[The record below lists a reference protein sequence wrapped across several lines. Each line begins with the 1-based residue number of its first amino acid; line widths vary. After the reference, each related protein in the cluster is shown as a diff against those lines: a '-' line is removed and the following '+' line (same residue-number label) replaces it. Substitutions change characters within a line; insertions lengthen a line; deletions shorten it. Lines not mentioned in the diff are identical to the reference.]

1 MLNIITKE
9 VPIDE
14 ELQSKIQFIC
24 DFCNVKP
31 TFINGSIRK
40 IEKTNINYIEPNKI
54 IIKSTTFLAFNHN
67 KDVKILNKKFRYTTS
82 KKTWKPLY
90 SKLFHTFTVKLK
102 IKSRVNYFNDFSIYF
117 IRKLILSSVLI
128 VANFLCSSISF
139 KEWICL

>member
-54 IIKSTTFLAFNHN
+54 IIKSTTFLAFNHT
-67 KDVKILNKKFRYTTS
+67 KDVYVENLQKRINISDLQEY
-82 KKTWKPLY
+82 
-90 SKLFHTFTVKLK
+90 
-102 IKSRVNYFNDFSIYF
+102 IKS
-117 IRKLILSSVLI
+117 L
-128 VANFLCSSISF
+128 
-139 KEWICL
+139 

>member
-9 VPIDE
+9 VPIEE

-54 IIKSTTFLAFNHN
+54 IIKITTFLAFNHN
-67 KDVKILNKKFRYTTS
+67 KDVYVENLQKRINISDLQEY
-82 KKTWKPLY
+82 
-90 SKLFHTFTVKLK
+90 
-102 IKSRVNYFNDFSIYF
+102 IKS
-117 IRKLILSSVLI
+117 L
-128 VANFLCSSISF
+128 
-139 KEWICL
+139 

>member
-31 TFINGSIRK
+31 TFINGSIHK

-54 IIKSTTFLAFNHN
+54 IIKSTTFL
-67 KDVKILNKKFRYTTS
+67 VWQS
-82 KKTWKPLY
+82 
-90 SKLFHTFTVKLK
+90 LK
-102 IKSRVNYFNDFSIYF
+102 NN
-117 IRKLILSSVLI
+117 
-128 VANFLCSSISF
+128 
-139 KEWICL
+139 

>member
-9 VPIDE
+9 VPIDV

-67 KDVKILNKKFRYTTS
+67 KDVYVENLQKRINISDLQEY
-82 KKTWKPLY
+82 
-90 SKLFHTFTVKLK
+90 
-102 IKSRVNYFNDFSIYF
+102 IKSLLSVKSFGDF
-117 IRKLILSSVLI
+117 
-128 VANFLCSSISF
+128 
-139 KEWICL
+139 

>member
-9 VPIDE
+9 VPITE

-54 IIKSTTFLAFNHN
+54 IIKGTTFLAFYHN
-67 KDVKILNKKFRYTTS
+67 KDVYVENLQKRINISYLQEY
-82 KKTWKPLY
+82 
-90 SKLFHTFTVKLK
+90 
-102 IKSRVNYFNDFSIYF
+102 IKS
-117 IRKLILSSVLI
+117 L
-128 VANFLCSSISF
+128 
-139 KEWICL
+139 

>member
-31 TFINGSIRK
+31 T
-40 IEKTNINYIEPNKI
+40 NINYIEPNKI

-67 KDVKILNKKFRYTTS
+67 KDVYVENLQKRINISDLQEY
-82 KKTWKPLY
+82 
-90 SKLFHTFTVKLK
+90 
-102 IKSRVNYFNDFSIYF
+102 IKS
-117 IRKLILSSVLI
+117 L
-128 VANFLCSSISF
+128 
-139 KEWICL
+139 

>member
-67 KDVKILNKKFRYTTS
+67 KDVYVENLQKRINISDLQEY
-82 KKTWKPLY
+82 
-90 SKLFHTFTVKLK
+90 
-102 IKSRVNYFNDFSIYF
+102 IKSLVSVKSFGDF
-117 IRKLILSSVLI
+117 
-128 VANFLCSSISF
+128 
-139 KEWICL
+139 

>member
-9 VPIDE
+9 VPIDA

-54 IIKSTTFLAFNHN
+54 IIKSTTFLALNHN
-67 KDVKILNKKFRYTTS
+67 KDVYVENLQKRINISDLQEY
-82 KKTWKPLY
+82 
-90 SKLFHTFTVKLK
+90 
-102 IKSRVNYFNDFSIYF
+102 IKS
-117 IRKLILSSVLI
+117 L
-128 VANFLCSSISF
+128 
-139 KEWICL
+139 

>member
-54 IIKSTTFLAFNHN
+54 IIKSATFLAFNHN
-67 KDVKILNKKFRYTTS
+67 KDVYVENLQKRINISDLQEY
-82 KKTWKPLY
+82 
-90 SKLFHTFTVKLK
+90 
-102 IKSRVNYFNDFSIYF
+102 IKS
-117 IRKLILSSVLI
+117 L
-128 VANFLCSSISF
+128 
-139 KEWICL
+139 

>member
-9 VPIDE
+9 VPITE

-54 IIKSTTFLAFNHN
+54 IVKSITFLAFNHN
-67 KDVKILNKKFRYTTS
+67 KDVYVENLQKRINISDLQEY
-82 KKTWKPLY
+82 
-90 SKLFHTFTVKLK
+90 
-102 IKSRVNYFNDFSIYF
+102 IKS
-117 IRKLILSSVLI
+117 L
-128 VANFLCSSISF
+128 
-139 KEWICL
+139 

>member
-14 ELQSKIQFIC
+14 ELQLKIQFIC

-54 IIKSTTFLAFNHN
+54 IIKGTTFLAFNHN
-67 KDVKILNKKFRYTTS
+67 KDVYVENLQKRINISDLQEY
-82 KKTWKPLY
+82 
-90 SKLFHTFTVKLK
+90 
-102 IKSRVNYFNDFSIYF
+102 IKS
-117 IRKLILSSVLI
+117 L
-128 VANFLCSSISF
+128 
-139 KEWICL
+139 